1 MKISSAKFIKGITGE
16 DAILHDGKPQIAF
29 IGRSNVGKSTVINS
43 LLNKGE
49 LAKTGKKPG
58 KTIEI
63 NFFLV
68 NDRMYFV
75 DLPGYGFAEGSKEV
89 RETIRAMIVE
99 YLTQSGFKPHTVVVI
114 LDAKV
119 GLTDFDRDVLDIL
132 RTEGHHA
139 VIILNKI
146 DKLNQRELSAQ
157 LALIKSEVLEVEI
170 VEYSAT
176 EKKRSAQVLNRIT
189 L

>member
-1 MKISSAKFIKGITGE
+1 MKVLSAKFVKGITGD
-16 DAILHDGKPQIAF
+16 DAVLRDGKPQVAF
-29 IGRSNVGKSTVINS
+29 IGRSNVGKSTVLNS

-49 LAKTGKKPG
+49 LAKTGKKQG
-58 KTIEI
+58 KTTEI

-68 NDRMYFV
+68 NDKMYFV
-75 DLPGYGFAEGSKEV
+75 DLPGYGFAQGSKEV
-89 RETIRAMIVE
+89 RETIRGMIVE
-99 YLTQSGFKPHTVVVI
+99 YLTQTGFKPHTVVVI

-146 DKLNQRELSAQ
+146 DKLNQRELAMQ
-157 LALIKSEVLEVEI
+157 VKAIKTEVPDVEL
-170 VEYSAT
+170 VQYSAI
-176 EKKRSAQVLNRIT
+176 EKKRSAQVLNSIT